1 MHAASFSIAEIG
13 ESRVAA
19 FYTCLLAHLA
29 GKAPER
35 RHGFEVGNY
44 PSHRFA
50 FVEDSL
56 IILLCIWQQN
66 SSTPFFYKRV
76 SYLVRLGSTHTL
88 YLVSHTLYLAMS
100 DHLHVYF
107 AREWWNCTTQQFLQF
122 LWTLCCRKHLQ
133 QVILEPLQS
142 SRYSSARLYLVACS
156 LSICHRPTYNGEL
169 LVINLLE
176 GSGISS
182 WAPCWWRFLVQPIL
196 TFIGWMMT
204 CMVWKFLSQ
213 KLATCS
219 ICVGVNA
226 RWWLWWW
233 CTCMVHEIQNCNSHS
248 GWLYMVTHQSVFC
261 TILGANLEILLKGS
275 CII

>member
-1 MHAASFSIAEIG
+1 MSTLRENDGTARHNNFFNFYRLFAA
-13 ESRVAA
+13 
-19 FYTCLLAHLA
+19 
-29 GKAPER
+29 
-35 RHGFEVGNY
+35 
-44 PSHRFA
+44 
-50 FVEDSL
+50 
-56 IILLCIWQQN
+56 
-66 SSTPFFYKRV
+66 
-76 SYLVRLGSTHTL
+76 GSTSNRW
-88 YLVSHTLYLAMS
+88 Y
-100 DHLHVYF
+100 
-107 AREWWNCTTQQFLQF
+107 WNHYKAHNI
-122 LWTLCCRKHLQ
+122 R
-133 QVILEPLQS
+133 
-142 SRYSSARLYLVACS
+142 ARLYLVACM

-169 LVINLLE
+169 LVINILE

-219 ICVGVNA
+219 ICVGVYA